1 MRNKM
6 WKYYVLRLAYLLL
19 GRLPLRALYGIAHVV
34 GDGAYLFRHSARRAV
49 IANMRQVMGPD
60 APEREVRRAAREVFR
75 NATRYY
81 ADLIHIPRLD
91 VQRFYREQLEL
102 EGLEHLQAARASGR
116 GAVLVSAHFGNPE
129 MASQGLAAVG
139 FHIYALT
146 EPLQPQALSDFIHWL
161 RSRHGHEY
169 RTISFGAVKEA
180 FRRLKHGGLVAIL
193 LDRDVDGSGVPMPFY
208 GADARIP
215 LGAVELALRT
225 GALLIPTWAWRID
238 GFRFR
243 ARIGPPLDL
252 VRTGNLDEDVRV
264 NARRLLALFEGHIRT
279 DPGQWAV
286 LEAIWKPRPEPA
298 QRDNDAATTS
308 SAAR

>member
-34 GDGAYLFRHSARRAV
+34 GDGAYFFRRNARRAV

-60 APEREVRRAAREVFR
+60 ASERAVRRAAREVFR

-81 ADLIHIPRLD
+81 ADMIHIPRLD
-91 VQRFYREQLEL
+91 VERFAREQLEL
-102 EGLEHLQAARASGR
+102 EGLEYLEAARASGR

-129 MASQGLAAVG
+129 MAAQGLAAKG
-139 FHIYALT
+139 FRIYALT
-146 EPLQPQALSDFIHWL
+146 EPLQPQALSDFTHWL
-161 RSRHGHEY
+161 RSQHGHEY

-180 FRRLKHGGLVAIL
+180 MRRLREGGLVAIL
-193 LDRDVDGSGVPMPFY
+193 LDRDVDGSGVPMRFY

-215 LGAVELALRT
+215 LGAVDLALRT
-225 GALLIPTWAWRID
+225 GAQLIPTWAWRIG

-243 ARIGPPLDL
+243 ARIGPPLEL
-252 VRTGNLDEDVRV
+252 VRTGDFEADVRL
-264 NARRLLALFEGHIRT
+264 NAQRLLALFEGHIRS

-286 LEAIWKPRPEPA
+286 LEPIWKR
-298 QRDNDAATTS
+298 RDEETATTS